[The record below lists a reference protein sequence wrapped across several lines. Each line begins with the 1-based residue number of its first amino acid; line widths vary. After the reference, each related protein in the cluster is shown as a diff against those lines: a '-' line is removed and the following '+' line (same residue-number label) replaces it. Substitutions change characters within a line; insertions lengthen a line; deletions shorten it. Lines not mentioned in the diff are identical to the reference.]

1 MGMASAVFFGG
12 LGMLAGSVARL
23 LLAWL
28 RRGARVPPPYLEVA
42 VGALWAGVGGWW
54 SAGGLP
60 WQWLPLLLGLAWLGV
75 AAGAVDILHRRL
87 PDALTVPAL
96 PAAVLLAVPLG
107 APAVGRAAAGA
118 VVLLGAHLAVRLAAP
133 SALGAGD
140 VKLAGALGAALGA
153 VGWSA
158 LLAGVVL
165 ASAITLAV
173 TVAVALAGP
182 LAGALVGR
190 ARRGGVGPG
199 VPHGPAMLAAGWV
212 VLAVAAT
219 GGAGVGA

>member
-1 MGMASAVFFGG
+1 MAFAVFFGG
-12 LGMLAGSVARL
+12 LGMLAGSAARL

-28 RRGARVPPPYLEVA
+28 RRGARVAPPYLELA

-60 WQWLPLLLGLAWLGV
+60 WRWLPLLLGLAWLGV

-107 APAVGRAAAGA
+107 AGAVGRAAAGA
-118 VVLLGAHLAVRLAAP
+118 ALLLGAHLAVRLALP

-158 LLAGVVL
+158 LLVGVVL

-173 TVAVALAGP
+173 SLALA
-182 LAGALVGR
+182 LALALVSRPAGR
-190 ARRGGVGPG
+190 VRWGGVVPG

-219 GGAGVGA
+219 GGAGGGA